1 MPELPEVE
9 ITRRGIEPHIVDKTV
24 SAVVTRVSK
33 LRWPFPSRLA
43 AKLCGHKI
51 HSVTRRGKYLL
62 LTSKNGT
69 LIIHLGM
76 SGSLRVLDISVPA
89 QKHDHFDL
97 VFTDKLLR
105 LHDPRKFGA
114 VLWVKGDP
122 YRHSLLATLGPEPLN
137 DKQLTPEYLYTM
149 ACNRR
154 VSVKEFIMNT
164 KIVVGVG
171 NIYASE
177 ALFISGI
184 HPRRAAGNISL
195 QRYELLVAA
204 IRSVLTDALARG
216 GTTLRDFTREDGRPG
231 YFRQQLKVYGRTN
244 KPCVKCKQ
252 TLRSIKIG
260 QRTSTYCPRC
270 QR

>member
-9 ITRRGIEPHIVDKTV
+9 ITRRGIEPHIVNNTV
-24 SAVVTRVSK
+24 SAVVTRVAK
-33 LRWPFPSRLA
+33 LRWPFPPRLTT
-43 AKLCGHKI
+43 KLRGHKI
-51 HSVTRRGKYLL
+51 HAVTRRGKYLL
-62 LTSKNGT
+62 LTAKNGT

-97 VFTDKLLR
+97 VFEDKLLR

-114 VLWVKGDP
+114 VLWIKGDP
-122 YRHSLLATLGPEPLN
+122 HRHSLLANLGPEPL
-137 DKQLTPEYLYTM
+137 DDPQLTPQYLYTVSRK
-149 ACNRR
+149 RR
-154 VSVKEFIMNT
+154 ISVKEFIMNA
-164 KIVVGVG
+164 KIIVGVG

-184 HPRRAAGNISL
+184 HPRRVAGNISL
-195 QRYELLVAA
+195 QRYELLLTA
-204 IRSVLTDALARG
+204 IRTVLTDALAQG

-252 TLRSIKIG
+252 TLRSVKIG